1 MENRKVVIAGGSGR
15 LGQIMTSQL
24 QSSGYEVTVLSRD
37 PVKAGS
43 RLMKDVRIAKWTP
56 YEKGKWTAELD
67 SSFAVINLTGAD
79 LFAKWNDDYRQ
90 EVIDSRIRTT
100 GNLVSAISG
109 MENKP
114 EVFINSSAVGI
125 YGYESISSEE
135 HSESSPA
142 ADDFFGK
149 LVSDWESE
157 AERAADLGVRTAMI
171 RTSVVLSMK
180 GGALT
185 ELYRMFRRHL
195 GSYIKPGNQWIPW
208 IHVLDEVSLFRFVM
222 ENSSLKGPVN
232 ACTERNATMK
242 ELADAIG
249 KVMKRRVLLG
259 VPESVIR
266 FRMGEISALVTR
278 GKKVV
283 PSVLKKAR
291 FGYQF
296 PDLEPALL
304 DLIRNNRY

>member
-1 MENRKVVIAGGSGR
+1 MEKRKVIIAGGSGR
-15 LGQIMTSQL
+15 LGQVMSEQF
-24 QSSGYEVTVLSRD
+24 QSSGYEVTVLTRD
-37 PVKAGS
+37 PVKARA
-43 RLMKDVRIAKWTP
+43 RLPKEVRIAKWTP
-56 YEKGKWTAELD
+56 YEKGDWSNVLD

-79 LFAKWNDDYRQ
+79 LFAKWNSEYRQ
-90 EVIDSRIRTT
+90 EVVDSRIKTT
-100 GNLVSAISG
+100 RNLVDSIS
-109 MENKP
+109 EIESKP

-125 YGYESISSEE
+125 YGYDSVSSEE
-135 HSESSPA
+135 HSESSPP

-149 LVSDWESE
+149 LVSDWENE
-157 AERAADLGVRTAMI
+157 AERAADLGIRTAMI

-185 ELYRMFRRHL
+185 ELYRMFKRHL

-208 IHVLDEVSLFRFVM
+208 IHVLDEISVFKFAM
-222 ENSSLKGPVN
+222 ENSDLKGPVN

-249 KVMKRRVLLG
+249 KVMKRRVLMG

-266 FRMGEISALVTR
+266 FRMGEISALVTK

-283 PSVLKKAR
+283 PSVLKKVN
-291 FGYQF
+291 FKFQY
-296 PDLEPALL
+296 PELVPALS
-304 DLIRNNRY
+304 DLISRNRY